1 MISNDPHFLIFED
14 FKKLSNL
21 QWVQSTVKDVH
32 SWLIGTSVLGHIFV
46 WKVTDEK
53 IDLVSIL
60 FFEDLSEAI
69 LSACSYKP
77 DHLCCVYT
85 SGEVVSWNLF
95 TGEIKGINSKFI
107 KFFIFEFLSIF
118 YRSFNSSYHPA
129 KKGLG
134 LHCVGHRNG
143 RCSWRTVR
151 NIHLRRS

>member
-1 MISNDPHFLIFED
+1 M
-14 FKKLSNL
+14 
-21 QWVQSTVKDVH
+21 
-32 SWLIGTSVLGHIFV
+32 LGHIFV

-95 TGEIKGINSKFI
+95 TGELKEIRLKI
-107 KFFIFEFLSIF
+107 FFIFEFFSIF

-134 LHCVGHRNG
+134 LHCAGHRNG
-143 RCSWRTVR
+143 RSSRRTLR
-151 NIHLRRS
+151 NIHLRRR